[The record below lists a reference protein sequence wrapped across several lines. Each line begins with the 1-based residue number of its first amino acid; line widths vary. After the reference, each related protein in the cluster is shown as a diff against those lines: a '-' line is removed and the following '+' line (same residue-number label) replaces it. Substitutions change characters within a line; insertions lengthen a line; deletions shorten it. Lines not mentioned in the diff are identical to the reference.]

1 MLELLSTEGVSWHI
15 LWNYN
20 FTEYI
25 IRQYGRMARPYR
37 MKSRAA
43 AREATRERIVR
54 ATVALHDEQGVS
66 STTFAE
72 IAERA
77 GVGAATVL
85 RHFPTIG
92 QLVTACG
99 EHVAAEIRPPVPED
113 AAKMFRGLTTTRLR
127 FERLVSELNEF
138 YSRGATRLNA
148 AANDRDRI
156 PELDR
161 FLQMVDSGIEAWIKE
176 ATVDEA
182 PSAPMLSVLMSLCS
196 LSVWQWMRRSALTN
210 AQRRAVLVEILL
222 SAIDAI
228 RSTGTEKRQSRV

>member
-1 MLELLSTEGVSWHI
+1 
-15 LWNYN
+15 
-20 FTEYI
+20 
-25 IRQYGRMARPYR
+25 

-43 AREATRERIVR
+43 ARQATRERIVR

-66 STTFAE
+66 STTFAD

-92 QLVTACG
+92 ELVTACG
-99 EHVAAEIRPPVPED
+99 EHVAADIRPPTPED
-113 AAKMFRGLTTTRLR
+113 AAYMFEGLATTRLR
-127 FERLVSELNEF
+127 FERLVSELDAF
-138 YSRGATRLNA
+138 YSRGANRLNA

-161 FLQMVDSGIEAWIKE
+161 FLQMVDSGIEARIRE
-176 ATVDEA
+176 ATVNEA

-196 LSVWQWMRRSALTN
+196 LSVWQRMSWSALTN
-210 AQRRAVLVEILL
+210 AQRQEVLVEILL
-222 SAIDAI
+222 SAIDAVRLI
-228 RSTGTEKRQSRV
+228 GTENRQSRV

>member
-1 MLELLSTEGVSWHI
+1 VGRRI
-15 LWNYN
+15 LWNDN
-20 FTEYI
+20 FTEYNF
-25 IRQYGRMARPYR
+25 RQYGKMARPYR

-66 STTFAE
+66 STTFAD

-99 EHVAAEIRPPVPED
+99 EHVAAEMQPPTPED
-113 AAKMFRGLTTTRLR
+113 AAILFEGLAGTRPRL
-127 FERLVSELNEF
+127 ERLVSELDAF
-138 YSRGATRLNA
+138 YSRGAIRLTA

-161 FLQMVDSGIEAWIKE
+161 FLQMVDSGIEAWVRAAI
-176 ATVDEA
+176 VDEA
-182 PSAPMLSVLMSLCS
+182 PSAPMISVLMSLCS
-196 LSVWQWMRRSALTN
+196 LSVWQWMSRSALTDR
-210 AQRRAVLVEILL
+210 QRWAVLVEILL
-222 SAIDAI
+222 SAIDAV
-228 RSTGTEKRQSRV
+228 RSTGTQKGQSRE